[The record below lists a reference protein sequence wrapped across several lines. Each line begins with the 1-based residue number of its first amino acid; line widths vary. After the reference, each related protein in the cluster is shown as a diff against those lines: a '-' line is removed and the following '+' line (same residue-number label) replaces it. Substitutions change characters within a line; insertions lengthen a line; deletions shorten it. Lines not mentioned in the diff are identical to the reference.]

1 MANLNIKE
9 IVEWM
14 IEKAK
19 DKASDSIAVIDE
31 GEIVKEFGVEPG
43 WLQSHGP
50 EIYHECDRHSE
61 VLDSLI
67 YTGNDRDY
75 WSIQITINKG

>member
-1 MANLNIKE
+1 MADLDIKE

-14 IEKAK
+14 IEEAK
-19 DKASDSIAVIDE
+19 DKVSDSIAVIDE
-31 GEIVKEFGVEPG
+31 GEIVKKFEVKSG

-50 EIYHECDRHSE
+50 EIYRECDRHSE

-75 WSIQITINKG
+75 WSIQLTFNKE

>member
-50 EIYHECDRHSE
+50 GNLSRVRSALRSFGLFDLHWKRWRLLVYSAYH
-61 VLDSLI
+61 
-67 YTGNDRDY
+67 
-75 WSIQITINKG
+75 

>member
-31 GEIVKEFGVEPG
+31 G
-43 WLQSHGP
+43 
-50 EIYHECDRHSE
+50 
-61 VLDSLI
+61 
-67 YTGNDRDY
+67 
-75 WSIQITINKG
+75 

>member
-14 IEKAK
+14 IEEAK

-31 GEIVKEFGVEPG
+31 GDIIEKFDVEPG
-43 WLQSHGP
+43 WLQSHGS
-50 EIYHECDRHSE
+50 EIYHECDRHIE

-75 WSIQITINKG
+75 WSIQLTINKE

>member
-14 IEKAK
+14 IEEAK
-19 DKASDSIAVIDE
+19 NRASDSIAVIDE
-31 GEIVKEFGVEPG
+31 GEIVKEFGVKSG
-43 WLQSHGP
+43 WLQSHP

-75 WSIQITINKG
+75 WSIQLTINKE

>member
-14 IEKAK
+14 IEEAKNKAF
-19 DKASDSIAVIDE
+19 DSIAVIDE
-31 GEIVKEFGVEPG
+31 GEIVKEFGVKPG

-50 EIYHECDRHSE
+50 ETYHECDRHSE

-75 WSIQITINKG
+75 WSIQLTINKE

>member
-1 MANLNIKE
+1 MANPNIKE

-14 IEKAK
+14 IEEAK
-19 DKASDSIAVIDE
+19 AVIDE
-31 GEIVKEFGVEPG
+31 EEIVKKFGVEHG

-50 EIYHECDRHSE
+50 EIYHECDRHTE
-61 VLDSLI
+61 ILDSLI

-75 WSIQITINKG
+75 WSIQLTINKE

>member
-31 GEIVKEFGVEPG
+31 GEIVKEFGVEA
-43 WLQSHGP
+43 WMA
-50 EIYHECDRHSE
+50 SE
-61 VLDSLI
+61 P
-67 YTGNDRDY
+67 
-75 WSIQITINKG
+75 WSRNLSRVRSALRSFGLFDLHWKR

>member
-1 MANLNIKE
+1 MANPNIKE

-14 IEKAK
+14 IEEAK
-19 DKASDSIAVIDE
+19 AVIDE
-31 GEIVKEFGVEPG
+31 GEIVKKFGVESG

-75 WSIQITINKG
+75 WSIQLTINKE

>member
-14 IEKAK
+14 IEEAK
-19 DKASDSIAVIDE
+19 NKASDSIAVIDE
-31 GEIVKEFGVEPG
+31 GEIVKKFGVESG

-50 EIYHECDRHSE
+50 EIYH
-61 VLDSLI
+61 
-67 YTGNDRDY
+67 
-75 WSIQITINKG
+75 

>member
-1 MANLNIKE
+1 MADLDIKE

-14 IEKAK
+14 IEEAK
-19 DKASDSIAVIDE
+19 DKVSDSIAVIDE
-31 GEIVKEFGVEPG
+31 GEIVKKFGVESG

-50 EIYHECDRHSE
+50 EIYRECDRHSE

-75 WSIQITINKG
+75 WSIQLTFNKE

>member
-31 GEIVKEFGVEPG
+31 GEIVKEFGG
-43 WLQSHGP
+43 NIRRGGQ
-50 EIYHECDRHSE
+50 
-61 VLDSLI
+61 DSFRCVKNLVARLSCI
-67 YTGNDRDY
+67 RAIMILTMMMEF
-75 WSIQITINKG
+75 

>member
-14 IEKAK
+14 IE
-19 DKASDSIAVIDE
+19 E
-31 GEIVKEFGVEPG
+31 
-43 WLQSHGP
+43 
-50 EIYHECDRHSE
+50 
-61 VLDSLI
+61 DSLI

-75 WSIQITINKG
+75 WSIQLTINKE